1 MLTGSKLVECKN
13 DIRDSIEQRGI
24 EVTGGMSTYADLIYQ
39 IRGNI
44 YTLDFS
50 ALNYNEV
57 DKINAYKCVNKII
70 NKTIS
75 NETTYNQL
83 IFPTK
88 DFCESERV
96 PFERN
101 VAVVAVP
108 VFTPYTN
115 DIGWYSSGMFAGQ
128 YIITH
133 IPKINTANVS
143 NMMNAFYECWSI
155 NHVELLDCSSCTNA
169 EYMFGGRAFGWGAGA
184 MADELVLDGFYN
196 LGMQE
201 EMSCWRM
208 LDTPA
213 YISRQSLLNVFNN
226 LYDRASAGYNIVR
239 FTLRQSQY
247 DLLSVDDIAIA
258 TNKGW
263 TIEVI

>member
-1 MLTGSKLVECKN
+1 MFNKLVECKN
-13 DIRDSIEQRGI
+13 KIRESIESRGI

-50 ALNYNEV
+50 SLNYDSRMKN
-57 DKINAYKCVNKII
+57 DAYRCVNRIMHRYVNNYHNVI
-70 NKTIS
+70 T
-75 NETTYNQL
+75 
-83 IFPTK
+83 FPTK
-88 DFCESERV
+88 EYCESKEE
-96 PFERN
+96 PFEIN
-101 VAVVAVP
+101 KAVVAVP

-115 DIGWYSSGMFAGQ
+115 DIGWYHTGMFAGQ
-128 YIITH
+128 HIITH

-143 NMMNAFYECWSI
+143 NMRNAFYECWSI
-155 NHVELLDCSSCTNA
+155 NHVELLDCSSYTNA
-169 EYMFGGRAFGWGAGA
+169 VEMFGGRSLSYGAGA
-184 MADELVLDGFYN
+184 MANELVLDGLYN

-201 EMSCWRM
+201 ELSCSRI

-226 LYDRASAGYNIVR
+226 LYDRASAGYSVVT
-239 FTLRQSQY
+239 FTIRQSHH
-247 DLLSVDDIAIA
+247 DLLSADDVAIA

-263 TIEVI
+263 NIEVI

>member
-1 MLTGSKLVECKN
+1 MTGSKLVECKN

-57 DKINAYKCVNKII
+57 DKINAYKGVNRII
-70 NKTIS
+70 QRNV
-75 NETTYNQL
+75 NDNYNL
-83 IFPTK
+83 ITFPTK
-88 DFCESERV
+88 EFCESEID
-96 PFERN
+96 PFELN
-101 VAVVAVP
+101 KAVVAVP
-108 VFTPYTN
+108 VFTPYSN
-115 DIGWYSSGMFAGQ
+115 IGWYNSGMFAGQ
-128 YIITH
+128 HIITH

-143 NMMNAFYECWSI
+143 NMRNAFYECWSI

-169 EYMFGGRAFGWGAGA
+169 VEMFGGRAFSYGAGA

-201 EMSCWRM
+201 ELSCSRI

-226 LYDRASAGYNIVR
+226 LYDRASAGYSMVT
-239 FTLRQSQY
+239 FTIRQSHY

-263 TIEVI
+263 TIEVV